1 MSQVLIEYFVSGFTV
16 LIPSVV
22 KALDIPQEAVTWPAS
37 AFSLVISSFLLPFG
51 RLADIYGGYPVYLT
65 GNAWYCAWA
74 LITGFSQNEITLDV
88 CRAFQGLGPAA
99 FLLSGLMLLGSIYR
113 CVIETNCLDCVAVL
127 PIKHRVL
134 IQAHNG

>member
-1 MSQVLIEYFVSGFTV
+1 MSQALTEYFVSGFTV

-22 KALDIPQEAVTWPAS
+22 KGLDISQEDVTWPAS

-51 RLADIYGGYPVYLT
+51 RLADIYGSYPVHLA
-65 GNAWYCAWA
+65 GNVWYCVWA

-99 FLLSGLMLLGSIYR
+99 FLPSGLMLLGSVYWY
-113 CVIETNCLDCVAVL
+113 VIETNCPDCVAVL

-134 IQAHNG
+134 MQVHSG